1 MYLRVKIMGKKT
13 EAQQKILKLLHRCGE
28 LDVADAVAA
37 LNVSEATVRRHF
49 AELES
54 QGSLIRVF
62 GGVRLPVADDSVYL
76 FQSRAVDHLR
86 EKRAIGKAAAALIGG
101 HERLFCDSGTTVLEF
116 GNALAARAEKG
127 GLTDLSVVTNSLVY
141 SEALAQCCSVMLT
154 GGVIRNLRKDL
165 SGLNALQNIE
175 RYNFTRAVLGADG
188 ISPDGVLSTT
198 DEDTSLLASAALR
211 RSKEALIL
219 ADSSKIGVSSFVE
232 YATLEPGKFTLIT
245 DSGIAPELLQKWRE
259 RGVTVLIA
267 DK

>member
-1 MYLRVKIMGKKT
+1 MGKKT
-13 EAQQKILKLLHRCGE
+13 EAQQKILKLLRRCGE

-37 LNVSEATVRRHF
+37 LGVSEATVRRHF
-49 AELES
+49 AELEK

-62 GGVRLPVADDSVYL
+62 GGVRLPVVDDSVYL

-86 EKRAIGKAAAALIGG
+86 EKRAIGRTAASLIGG

-116 GNALAARAEKG
+116 GNALAARFEKD
-127 GLTDLSVVTNSLVY
+127 GLTDLNVVTNSLVY

-154 GGVIRNLRKDL
+154 GGIIRNLRKDL

-188 ISPDGVLSTT
+188 ISSDGVLSTT
-198 DEDTSLLASAALR
+198 DEDTSLLATAALR

-219 ADSSKIGVSSFVE
+219 VDSSKIGVSSFVE
-232 YATLEPGKFTLIT
+232 YGKLESGKFTLVT
-245 DSGIAPELLQKWRE
+245 DSGIDTVLLQKFHKN
-259 RGVTVLIA
+259 GIQVLIA

>member
-1 MYLRVKIMGKKT
+1 MGKKT
-13 EAQQKILKLLHRCGE
+13 EAQQKILKLLQRCGE
-28 LDVADAVAA
+28 LGVADAVAA

-86 EKRAIGKAAAALIGG
+86 EKRAIGRVAAALICG

-116 GNALAARAEKG
+116 GNALAGRFVPG
-127 GLTDLSVVTNSLVY
+127 GLSDITVITNSLVY
-141 SEALAQCCSVMLT
+141 SEELPQRCQVMLT
-154 GGVIRNLRKDL
+154 GGLLRPARKDL

-175 RYNFTRAVLGADG
+175 RYNFSRAVLGADG
-188 ISPDGVLSTT
+188 ISPEGVLSTT
-198 DEDTSLLASAALR
+198 DEDTSLLAAAALR

-219 ADSSKIGVSSFVE
+219 IDSSKLGIPSFVE
-232 YATLEPGKFTLIT
+232 YGTLDPGKFTLVT
-245 DSGIAPELLQKWRE
+245 DSGADKSLVSKWRE
-259 RGVTVLIA
+259 SGISVIVA
-267 DK
+267 ENKP